1 MKRYRWRVLREQ
13 RNILRCCCTINC
25 HRSTKLLSCCGC
37 CCCRHKHFPSS
48 LPFLPL
54 HSSQDLFLVAR
65 FHLSTHSLLLSSNPA
80 FFPLSVP
87 RLSSRVS
94 SPSNL
99 FRCKTV
105 RLSLASLLTREQ
117 HHGRL
122 PHTEYKRVGGWQ
134 NLRNSTLRKINA
146 NGHASESRQIYI
158 VNE

>member
-1 MKRYRWRVLREQ
+1 MVAVVVAINIFPRLFHFFFCTPSLR
-13 RNILRCCCTINC
+13 I
-25 HRSTKLLSCCGC
+25 
-37 CCCRHKHFPSS
+37 SS
-48 LPFLPL
+48 LWR
-54 HSSQDLFLVAR
+54 A
-65 FHLSTHSLLLSSNPA
+65 STILLSSFNPA
-80 FFPLSVP
+80 VAFFLLVL

-134 NLRNSTLRKINA
+134 NPRNSTLRKINA
-146 NGHASESRQIYI
+146 SEHASESRQIYI
-158 VNE
+158 VDDTG